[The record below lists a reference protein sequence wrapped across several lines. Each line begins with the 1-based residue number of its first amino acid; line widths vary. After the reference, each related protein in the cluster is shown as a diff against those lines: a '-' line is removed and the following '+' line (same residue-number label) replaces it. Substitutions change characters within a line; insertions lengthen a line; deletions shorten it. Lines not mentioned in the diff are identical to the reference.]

1 MKQSILSR
9 NTVLLLAAGFFYF
22 ASPMMVT
29 PLITGFCEEL
39 GAGAALMGMAGGVLY
54 GSLDIRLFY
63 PALLL
68 TVPAV
73 IAVYALN
80 RRVLK

>member
-39 GAGAALMGMAGGVLY
+39 GAGAALMGMAGGMMNLC
-54 GSLDIRLFY
+54 SLLCRPVVGTFVDRISKYRQ
-63 PALLL
+63 
-68 TVPAV
+68 
-73 IAVYALN
+73 
-80 RRVLK
+80 

>member
-29 PLITGFCEEL
+29 PLITGF
-39 GAGAALMGMAGGVLY
+39 
-54 GSLDIRLFY
+54 RLFY
-63 PALLL
+63 PVLLL

>member
-39 GAGAALMGMAGGVLY
+39 GAGAALMGMAGGMMNLC
-54 GSLDIRLFY
+54 SLLCRPVAGTFVDRISKYRQ
-63 PALLL
+63 
-68 TVPAV
+68 
-73 IAVYALN
+73 
-80 RRVLK
+80 

>member
-39 GAGAALMGMAGGVLY
+39 GAGGVLY

-63 PALLL
+63 PVLLL